1 MSNNLDMMKMFMLLT
16 DMSVE
21 DRESKVKAK
30 ARIVFATDGIIKPS
44 DWENLSL
51 HEKEKRLTLLQMT
64 K

>member
-30 ARIVFATDGIIKPS
+30 ARIVFETNGIIKPR
-44 DWENLSL
+44 DWDTLSL
-51 HEKEKRLTLLQMT
+51 SEKERRLTLIQSI

>member
-44 DWENLSL
+44 DWDTLSL
-51 HEKEKRLTLLQMT
+51 SEKERRLTLIQAV

>member
-30 ARIVFATDGIIKPS
+30 SRIVFATEGIIKPN
-44 DWENLSL
+44 DWDTLSL
-51 HEKEKRLTLLQMT
+51 HEKEKRLTLLQMA

>member
-1 MSNNLDMMKMFMLLT
+1 MLLT

-30 ARIVFATDGIIKPS
+30 SRIVFATDGIIKPS
-44 DWENLSL
+44 DWDTLSL
-51 HEKEKRLTLLQMT
+51 HEKEKRLTLLQMA

>member
-30 ARIVFATDGIIKPS
+30 SRIVFATEGIIKPS
-44 DWENLSL
+44 DWDTLSL
-51 HEKEKRLTLLQMT
+51 SEKERRLTLLQMA

>member
-30 ARIVFATDGIIKPS
+30 ARIVFATEGIIKPS
-44 DWENLSL
+44 DWDTLSL
-51 HEKEKRLTLLQMT
+51 SEKERRLTLLQMA

>member
-1 MSNNLDMMKMFMLLT
+1 MLLT

-30 ARIVFATDGIIKPS
+30 ARIVFATDGIIKPR
-44 DWENLSL
+44 DWDTLSL
-51 HEKEKRLTLLQMT
+51 SEKERRLTLLQMT

>member
-30 ARIVFATDGIIKPS
+30 ARIVFATDGIIKPN
-44 DWENLSL
+44 DWDTLSL
-51 HEKEKRLTLLQMT
+51 SEKERRLTLIQAV

>member
-30 ARIVFATDGIIKPS
+30 SRIVFATDGIIKPHYW
-44 DWENLSL
+44 DTLSL
-51 HEKEKRLTLLQMT
+51 HEKEKRLTLLQIA

>member
-44 DWENLSL
+44 NWETLSL

>member
-44 DWENLSL
+44 DWDKLSL
-51 HEKEKRLTLLQMT
+51 TEKERRLTLIQAV

>member
-30 ARIVFATDGIIKPS
+30 SRIVFATDGIIKPH
-44 DWENLSL
+44 DWDTLSL
-51 HEKEKRLTLLQMT
+51 REKEKRLTLLQIA